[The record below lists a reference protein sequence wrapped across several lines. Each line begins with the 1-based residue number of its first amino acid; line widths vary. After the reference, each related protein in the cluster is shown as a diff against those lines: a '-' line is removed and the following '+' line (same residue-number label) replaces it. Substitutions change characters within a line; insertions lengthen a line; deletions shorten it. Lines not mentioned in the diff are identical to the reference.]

1 MEDHVRTRSLFAV
14 LLLCLLLVPVTVS
27 AYDDTGG
34 KKAHTAINT
43 NAVTLFQSQL
53 MPADPYL
60 KAPLATLDGTPCW
73 GYAWEPKEDG
83 GPGEMIMAPATR
95 PDIKKQKKITDWII
109 GGGYSADEPEGPSA
123 LVHFYDPMAPEGK
136 RYLTDQQLVTKILHY
151 GSSTLNANPMT
162 DARDWGLKDL
172 SKNMEIYGINFI
184 QEYSYDDA
192 KKNLL
197 KALAS
202 HENHNEYYGRAW
214 RGVGETMH
222 MIADMTVPAHVRN
235 DGHASQL
242 KDADPYESQTNYV
255 DVNEYA
261 LNPPA
266 QLDYRQNLN
275 GLMHN
280 VALYTNNNFYSD
292 DTIPGQTTSA
302 TKYSLPDITKMEV
315 IEGGYY
321 DGHLKDPEGRIMAGP
336 IPWYNNM
343 KYGLGYKLADMLF
356 TDQPPFGITPKVV
369 DAQQQILIP
378 TAVRSSAAVLDR
390 FLPRFEVTMSYAPED
405 PNDPDSGRYT
415 MHGEIRVAKDA
426 RNQLEWPT
434 RLEVNNGATIVLT
447 KKDGTSRQVKV
458 DPKIV
463 TKMNEFSYDFTA
475 EPDETVD
482 LMYDLGG
489 YCVYAKKDEGTGLKP
504 GVWKFEGREG
514 WPNEIAITR
523 NAQGVLAAEYR
534 NWAGISM
541 VYTFEEKTV
550 PVNTKSMD
558 ADERE
563 FWEEGLREG
572 FFTAGQKTV
581 TTFTARMKNPDPT
594 ECGEWDAVI
603 DGMVSHDGRTFG
615 GSHASAY
622 ECGNVRNT
630 IGPSPVQGKWLR
642 DYTGG
647 AVDGSLPKSTATSTP
662 ERGSQPV
669 GGLGPFIPAGD

>member
-1 MEDHVRTRSLFAV
+1 MEDLLRTRILCAILS
-14 LLLCLLLVPVTVS
+14 LCLLLVPVTVS
-27 AYDDTGG
+27 AYDDVGG
-34 KKAHTAINT
+34 MKAHTAINT

-60 KAPLATLDGTPCW
+60 KAPLATLDGMPCW
-73 GYAWEPKEDG
+73 GYAWEREEEG
-83 GPGEMIMAPATR
+83 GPGDMVMAPATR

-136 RYLTDQQLVTKILHY
+136 RYLTDQQLVTEILHY

-162 DARDWGLKDL
+162 DARDWGLRDL
-172 SKNMEIYGINFI
+172 SRNMERYGINFV

-192 KKNLL
+192 KENMK

-202 HENHNEYYGRAW
+202 HENGNEYYGRAW

-222 MIADMTVPAHVRN
+222 MISDMTVPAHVRN
-235 DGHASQL
+235 DGHCSSIW
-242 KDADPYESQTNYV
+242 DSDEYESTTNWEH
-255 DVNEYA
+255 VNKYAGNDPAPLEY
-261 LNPPA
+261 
-266 QLDYRQNLN
+266 RKNLN
-275 GLMHN
+275 GLMHD
-280 VALYTNNNFYSD
+280 VALYTNNNFFSR
-292 DTIPGQTTSA
+292 DTIPGQKMSA
-302 TKYSLPDITKMEV
+302 TNYSLPDITKMEV
-315 IEGGYY
+315 IEAGSLKGYLR
-321 DGHLKDPEGRIMAGP
+321 DSEGR
-336 IPWYNNM
+336 
-343 KYGLGYKLADMLF
+343 LAVAPNAWFDWTF
-356 TDQPPFGITPKVV
+356 HGHTYAIDPKVV
-369 DAQQQILIP
+369 DAQREILIP

-415 MHGEIRVAKDA
+415 MHGEIRVAEDA

-447 KKDGTSRQVKV
+447 KKDGKSRYVKV

-463 TKMNEFSYDFTA
+463 TKMNEFSYDFRA

-504 GVWKFEGREG
+504 GVWKFTSNAG
-514 WPNEIAITR
+514 WPNEIAIVR
-523 NAQGVLAAEYR
+523 NAQGVLGAEYR
-534 NWAGISM
+534 NHAGLSM

-563 FWEEGLREG
+563 FWEEGMREG
-572 FFTAGQKTV
+572 FFTADQKTV

-615 GSHASAY
+615 GSYMYAY
-622 ECGNVRNT
+622 VCGKTRNH
-630 IGPSPVQGKWLR
+630 ILPEPVQGKWLR

-647 AVDGSLPKSTATSTP
+647 AVDGSWPKSTATSTP
-662 ERGSQPV
+662 ERGSVPV
-669 GGLGPFIPAGD
+669 GGSGPFIPAGY

>member
-1 MEDHVRTRSLFAV
+1 MEDSVRTRSLCAV
-14 LLLCLLLVPVTVS
+14 LFLCLLLVPVS

-43 NAVTLFQSQL
+43 NAVALFQSQL
-53 MPADPYL
+53 MLEDPYL

-73 GYAWEPKEDG
+73 GYAWDPKEEG
-83 GPGEMIMAPATR
+83 GPGGMKFAPATR

-136 RYLTDQQLVTKILHY
+136 RYLTDQQFLTIFLHQF
-151 GSSTLNANPMT
+151 STPTTNPET

-172 SKNMEIYGINFI
+172 SRDMEHYGVNFI
-184 QEYSYDDA
+184 QEYAYDDA
-192 KKNLL
+192 QENMK

-202 HENHNEYYGRAW
+202 HENSNEYYGRAW

-222 MIADMTVPAHVRN
+222 MISDMTVPAHVRN
-235 DGHASQL
+235 DGHCSTIGDSDNYESTTNWEHVNKLAG
-242 KDADPYESQTNYV
+242 KDAADLRYG
-255 DVNEYA
+255 
-261 LNPPA
+261 
-266 QLDYRQNLN
+266 QNLY
-275 GLMHN
+275 GLMHD
-280 VALYTNNNFYSD
+280 VALYTNNNFFSQ
-292 DTIPGQTTSA
+292 DTIPGQKMSA
-302 TKYSLPDITKMEV
+302 TKYSLPDITKMDV
-315 IEGGYY
+315 IKEGSLKGYLS
-321 DGHLKDPEGRIMAGP
+321 DSKGRLAVAPNKWFDWTFHGHAYAIDPM
-336 IPWYNNM
+336 
-343 KYGLGYKLADMLF
+343 
-356 TDQPPFGITPKVV
+356 VV
-369 DAQQQILIP
+369 DAQREILIP

-415 MHGEIRVAKDA
+415 MHGEIRVAEGA

-463 TKMNEFSYDFTA
+463 TKMNEFSYDFRA

-504 GVWKFEGREG
+504 GVWKFTGKQG
-514 WPNEIAITR
+514 WPNEIAIAR
-523 NAQGVLAAEYR
+523 NAQGVLGAEYR
-534 NWAGISM
+534 NQNNVRM
-541 VYTFEEKTV
+541 VYTFEEKPV
-550 PVNTKSMD
+550 PLNTKSMD
-558 ADERE
+558 AAERE

-572 FFTAGQKTV
+572 FFTAGQKTI

-594 ECGEWDAVI
+594 ACSEYDAVI
-603 DGMVSHDGRTFG
+603 EGTVSHDGRMFA
-615 GSHASAY
+615 GSY
-622 ECGNVRNT
+622 MYTYVCGKERNQ
-630 IGPSPVQGKWLR
+630 ILPSPVQGTWLR

-647 AVDGSLPKSTATSTP
+647 AVDGSWPSRPVATSTTIT
-662 ERGSQPV
+662 GGKPV
-669 GGLGPFIPAGD
+669 GGWG